1 MKNENAAKQQ
11 FLKAKDVAQDF
22 FGGTISY
29 GKVLTMTKA
38 GILPAKKFGRVYY
51 YTLDALNNWA
61 EKNINSPAWK
71 GMSK

>member
-1 MKNENAAKQQ
+1 MKNENAGKQQ

-29 GKVLTMTKA
+29 GKVLT
-38 GILPAKKFGRVYY
+38 KFGRVYY
-51 YTLDALNNWA
+51 YTIDALNNWA
-61 EKNINSPAWK
+61 EKNMNSPAWK

>member
-11 FLKAKDVAQDF
+11 FLKAKNVAQDF

-29 GKVLTMTKA
+29 GKVLTMT
-38 GILPAKKFGRVYY
+38 KKFGRVYY

-61 EKNINSPAWK
+61 EKNMNSPAWK